1 MKKRT
6 VAAVAATTLGLTL
19 LGAGAAVAAGDNA
32 PEWAPQMGQHQ
43 TLGNGAGHAYGDG
56 TGDPT
61 TCPYYDGTGDQV
73 QEQLRLRERI
83 HVQDQSKLQDQT
95 QLQDRTGD
103 QTQQRDRAQLHK
115 VS

>member
-6 VAAVAATTLGLTL
+6 GAAIAATTLSLTL
-19 LGAGAAVAAGDNA
+19 LGAGAAVATGDSA

-43 TLGNGAGHAYGDG
+43 AFVSDVGVG